1 MLRTVALALAAALT
15 SALFILALGSTKA
28 EAADFT
34 LCTNLSEAAGA
45 VALARDEGL
54 KPGEVFQLGL
64 ESGLDAD
71 LISAMINLVYID
83 MMYHSPD
90 LVELAFLEY
99 CLSN

>member
-1 MLRTVALALAAALT
+1 MLKIAVFVAGMLAAYFLW
-15 SALFILALGSTKA
+15 SALFATPA
-28 EAADFT
+28 QAADFT

-54 KPGEVFQLGL
+54 SPGEVFQFGL

-83 MMYHSPD
+83 MVDSSPKHI
-90 LVELAFLEY
+90 ENTFMAY

>member
-1 MLRTVALALAAALT
+1 MLKTIALSAAIVFGTTQAQ
-15 SALFILALGSTKA
+15 
-28 EAADFT
+28 AADFT

-54 KPGEVFQLGL
+54 SPGEVFQLGL
-64 ESGLDAD
+64 ESGLDAE

-83 MMYHSPD
+83 MVNSSPQHI
-90 LVELAFLEY
+90 ENTFMAY

>member
-1 MLRTVALALAAALT
+1 MKTLSLVLALVLTLTAAIVFGT
-15 SALFILALGSTKA
+15 TQVQ
-28 EAADFT
+28 AADFT

-54 KPGEVFQLGL
+54 SPGEVFQFGL

-71 LISAMINLVYID
+71 LISAMINLVYVD
-83 MMYHSPD
+83 MVNSSPQHI
-90 LVELAFLEY
+90 ENTFMAY